1 VSVTASKVVS
11 LEELAEVVATRKA
24 AGESVV
30 HCHGVFDLIH
40 PGHIRHLELARAEG
54 DVLVVTV
61 TPDHLVNKGPGRPV
75 FNERLRA
82 ETLAAMACVD
92 YVAVNRWPTAVEA
105 IELLRPDIY
114 VKGDEYERPE
124 NDLTGKI
131 GEEEAAVV
139 AAGGRLH
146 YTHDVTFS
154 SSHLLNAH
162 FAVYSE
168 DADAFLSE
176 FRERH
181 DPDEIIGVLRAI
193 RGLRIA
199 VVGDAIIDSYHF
211 CEPYGMASKSASIAA
226 RSLHEEPYAGGAMA
240 IANHLAGFCDD
251 VSLITCLGRLDSR
264 EEFIRSNLKSNVRP
278 SFVFRPDAPTTVKRR
293 YVSGFLM
300 TKLFEIV
307 SYNDAPLPTA
317 AEEELGAVLEESL
330 GGFDLVVVADFGHGM
345 IGNELVNVIV
355 RESSYLALN
364 AQTNA
369 ANYGFNPVTRYPRA
383 DYVCI
388 DEREGQLAFGDR
400 NAAAG
405 RIIETLSDRLGTSAF
420 TMTRGTAGATVSG
433 ASGRVDVPVF
443 SHEVIDTVG
452 AGDAFFALTAP
463 CAQLGATP
471 DVIGFVGNAVG
482 ALAVQIVGNKS
493 SVEPATL
500 FKFVTSLL
508 K

>member
-1 VSVTASKVVS
+1 
-11 LEELAEVVATRKA
+11 
-24 AGESVV
+24 
-30 HCHGVFDLIH
+30 
-40 PGHIRHLELARAEG
+40 
-54 DVLVVTV
+54 
-61 TPDHLVNKGPGRPV
+61 V

-139 AAGGRLH
+139 AAGGRLL

-168 DADAFLSE
+168 DADAFLSD

-181 DPDEIIGVLRAI
+181 DPDEIIDLLRSV
-193 RGLRIA
+193 RDLRVA
-199 VVGDAIIDSYHF
+199 VVGDAIIDSYQF
-211 CEPYGMASKSASIAA
+211 CQPYGMASKSASIAA
-226 RSLHEEPYAGGAMA
+226 RSLHEESYAGGVMA

-251 VSLITCLGRLDSR
+251 VSVITCLGRLDSR
-264 EEFIRSNLKSNVRP
+264 EEFIRSHLRPNVRP

-307 SYNDAPLPTA
+307 AYNDAPLPTA
-317 AEEELGAVLEESL
+317 PEGELTAMLGESL

-345 IGNELVNVIV
+345 IGNEVVELIA

-400 NAAAG
+400 NAQAG
-405 RIIETLSDRLGTSAF
+405 RIIESLSERLGTSAF

-433 ASGRVDVPVF
+433 TSGRVDVPVF

-463 CAQLGATP
+463 CARLDAAP

-493 SVEPATL
+493 SIEPAPL
-500 FKFVTSLL
+500 FKFITSLL